1 MKHAIIWLFFIL
13 FSPGL
18 MAQKYFTKTGL
29 TEFKASVAAFEPVEA
44 QNRSTSA
51 ILNASNGQV
60 ASLLFV
66 KAFRFRVALME
77 EHFNENYMDSDK
89 YPKASFKGK
98 IVGFDLRKLNNK
110 AQPYSIQGTL
120 TIRGISKKVS
130 SKARIQKQGNR
141 LIVIGSLW
149 VKPGDFGIKIPSIVR
164 KKIAKSIEIKTHYEL
179 VKR

>member
-1 MKHAIIWLFFIL
+1 MKHITFWLL
-13 FSPGL
+13 FALSIQGV

-44 QNRSTSA
+44 KNNSTSA
-51 ILNASNGQV
+51 ILNATNGQV

-98 IVGFDLRKLNNK
+98 VIGFDLQKLTN
-110 AQPYSIQGTL
+110 QTQTYTLQGTL
-120 TIRGISKKVS
+120 TIRGK
-130 SKARIQKQGNR
+130 SKAVKTKAHIRKLGSKVV
-141 LIVIGSLW
+141 VISSFW
-149 VKPGDFGIKIPSIVR
+149 VKPADFDIKIPSIVR

-179 VKR
+179 IKR